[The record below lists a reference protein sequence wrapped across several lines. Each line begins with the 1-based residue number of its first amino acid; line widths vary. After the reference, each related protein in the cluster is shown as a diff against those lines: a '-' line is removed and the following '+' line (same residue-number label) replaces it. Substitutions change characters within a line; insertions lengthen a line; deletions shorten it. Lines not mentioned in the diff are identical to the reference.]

1 MSDSNRLNMDFTR
14 AVAVPPDEQTWVNS
28 PADGVSRVHLERVAA
43 ESGHTTSL
51 VTFEPGARFPQH
63 AHPLGEELF
72 VLAGTFSDEFGD
84 YPMGSY
90 VRNPPGSRHSP
101 FTRDGCR
108 LFVKLDQFLPED
120 TARVVVRPEDH
131 HWQDG
136 IGNLVVLSLHEFQA
150 RHTALVYWPAH
161 ERFQPHRHWGGEE
174 IYVISGEFIDEHG
187 RSPAGTWLRS
197 PHLSTHF
204 PYVEE
209 ETLILVK
216 TGHLPVS

>member
-1 MSDSNRLNMDFTR
+1 MSDSNRLNMDFDK
-14 AVAVPPDEQTWVNS
+14 AVVVTPQDQQWLNS
-28 PADGVSRVHLERVAA
+28 PAEGVSRVHLERVAA

-63 AHPLGEELF
+63 SHPLGEELF
-72 VLAGTFSDEFGD
+72 VLSGTFSDEFGD

-90 VRNPPGSRHSP
+90 IRNPPGSQHSP
-101 FTRDGCR
+101 FTRDGCK

-131 HWQDG
+131 HWQNG

-150 RHTALVYWPAH
+150 QHTALVYWPEN

-187 RSPAGTWLRS
+187 RYPAGSWIRS

-216 TGHLPVS
+216 TGHLPEV

>member
-1 MSDSNRLNMDFTR
+1 MDFNK
-14 AVAVPPDEQTWVNS
+14 AVVVTPQDQQWVSS
-28 PADGVSRVHLERVAA
+28 PAEGVSRVHLERVAA

-51 VTFEPGARFPQH
+51 VTLEPGSRFPQH
-63 AHPLGEELF
+63 GHPLGEELF
-72 VLAGTFSDEFGD
+72 VLSGTFSDEFGD

-90 VRNPPGSRHSP
+90 IRNPPGSRHSP
-101 FTRDGCR
+101 FTRDGCK

-120 TARVVVRPEDH
+120 TARVVVCPEDH
-131 HWQDG
+131 HWQNG
-136 IGNLVVLSLHEFQA
+136 IGNLVVLSLHEFQT
-150 RHTALVYWPAH
+150 RHTALVYWP
-161 ERFQPHRHWGGEE
+161 ENESFQPHRHWGGEE

-187 RSPAGTWLRS
+187 RYPAGTWIRS

-216 TGHLPVS
+216 TGHLPEV

>member
-1 MSDSNRLNMDFTR
+1 MDFNK
-14 AVAVPPDEQTWVNS
+14 AVVVTPQDQQWVNS
-28 PADGVSRVHLERVAA
+28 PAEGVSRVHLERVAA

-51 VTFEPGARFPQH
+51 VTFEPGSRFPQH
-63 AHPLGEELF
+63 GHPLGEELF
-72 VLAGTFSDEFGD
+72 VLSGTFSDEFGD

-90 VRNPPGSRHSP
+90 IRNPPGSRHSP
-101 FTRDGCR
+101 FTRDGCK

-131 HWQDG
+131 HWQNG
-136 IGNLVVLSLHEFQA
+136 IGNLVVLSLHEFQT
-150 RHTALVYWPAH
+150 RHTALVYWPEN

-187 RSPAGTWLRS
+187 RYPAGTWIRS

-216 TGHLPVS
+216 TGHLPEV

>member
-1 MSDSNRLNMDFTR
+1 MSDSNRLNMDFDK
-14 AVAVPPDEQTWVNS
+14 AVVVTPQDQQWVNS
-28 PADGVSRVHLERVAA
+28 PAEGVSRIHLERVAA

-51 VTFEPGARFPQH
+51 VSFEPGARFAQH
-63 AHPLGEELF
+63 DHPLGEELF
-72 VLAGTFSDEFGD
+72 VLSGTFSDEFGD

-90 VRNPPGSRHSP
+90 IRNPPGSRHSP
-101 FTRDGCR
+101 FSRDGCK

-131 HWQDG
+131 HWQNG

-150 RHTALVYWPAH
+150 QHTALVYWPEH
-161 ERFQPHRHWGGEE
+161 ERFQPHCHRGGEE
-174 IYVISGEFIDEHG
+174 IYVISGEFVDEHG
-187 RSPAGTWLRS
+187 RYPTGTWIRS

-216 TGHLPVS
+216 TGHLPQV

>member
-1 MSDSNRLNMDFTR
+1 MSDSQQLNMDFST
-14 AVAVPPDEQTWVNS
+14 AVVVTPQDQQWVNS
-28 PADGVSRVHLERVAA
+28 PAEGVSRVHLERLAA

-51 VTFEPGARFPQH
+51 VTFEAGARFPRH
-63 AHPLGEELF
+63 RHPLGEELF
-72 VLAGTFSDEFGD
+72 VISGTFSDELGD

-90 VRNPPGSRHSP
+90 VRNPPGSEHAP
-101 FTRDGCR
+101 FTRDGCK
-108 LFVKLDQFLPED
+108 LFVKLDQFLPGD

-131 HWQDG
+131 HWQNG
-136 IGNLVVLSLHEFQA
+136 IGNLVVLSLHEFQT

-187 RSPAGTWLRS
+187 RYPAGSWLRS
-197 PHLSTHF
+197 PHLSTHC

-216 TGHLPVS
+216 TGHLPGT

>member
-1 MSDSNRLNMDFTR
+1 MSDSNRLNMDFDK
-14 AVAVPPDEQTWVNS
+14 AVVVTPQDQQWLNS
-28 PADGVSRVHLERVAA
+28 PAEGVSRVQLERVAA

-51 VTFEPGARFPQH
+51 VSFEPGARFAQH
-63 AHPLGEELF
+63 GHPLGEELF
-72 VLAGTFSDEFGD
+72 VLSGTFSDESGD

-90 VRNPPGSRHSP
+90 IRNPPGSQHSP
-101 FTRDGCR
+101 FSRDGCK

-131 HWQDG
+131 HWQNG

-150 RHTALVYWPAH
+150 QHTALVYWPEH
-161 ERFQPHRHWGGEE
+161 ERFQPHRHQGGEE

-187 RSPAGTWLRS
+187 RYPAGTWIRS

-216 TGHLPVS
+216 TGHLPEV